1 MVLLAKS
8 YKPGGK
14 CIAGKRVEYIEE
26 KKVKVCEWI
35 RPVFDDGTGHGALPT
50 ATFTYQD
57 GKEAKVLDIV
67 EVTVKRKAN
76 VAGQP
81 ENYIIDDTVA
91 WKKISHLN
99 ATSIP
104 NLKENATDI
113 WNEAGVESNIVTS
126 DFDENG
132 FITQSLYLI
141 KPSNFEVTLTNE
153 YNEFEEKYKRKIVA
167 KFDYSN
173 TTYENI
179 SITCP
184 AVRRILANQ
193 YPNEGETPKTLAL
206 NKGDDYILCM
216 SLSPRFGGAD
226 HHYKLVATAFDFD
239 GYLQRNY
246 SA

>member
-14 CIAGKRVEYIEE
+14 CIAGKRVEYVEE
-26 KKVKVCEWI
+26 RKVKVCEWI

-50 ATFTYQD
+50 ASFTYQD
-57 GKEAKVLDIV
+57 GNEAKVLDIV
-67 EVTVKRKAN
+67 EVTVKGKVS

-81 ENYIIDDTVA
+81 ENYIIDDTVK

-99 ATSIP
+99 AESIP
-104 NLKENATDI
+104 NLKENTADI
-113 WNEAGVESNIVTS
+113 WNEVGVDSNIVTS
-126 DFDENG
+126 DFDERG
-132 FITQSLYLI
+132 AISQSLYLI
-141 KPSNFEVTLTNE
+141 KPSNFEVTLSND
-153 YNEFEEKYKRKIVA
+153 YNDFDRAYKRKIVA
-167 KFDYSN
+167 KFDYSD

-184 AVRRILANQ
+184 ATRRILANQ
-193 YPNEGETPKTLAL
+193 YPNEGEASKTLAL

-216 SLSPRFGGAD
+216 SLSPRFGNAD
-226 HHYKLVATAFDFD
+226 QHYKLVATVFDFD
-239 GYLQRNY
+239 GYLQRKY